1 MLPNTN
7 GFSFVL
13 SLNEA
18 VDKFLTASDVC
29 CGVNP
34 CFRVITGAFL
44 HKRENWKNIFF
55 VPPDPEYSSSASRLQ
70 SVTPFIWN
78 IAFYFEKSEWWETQ
92 AISPLAPFERNGN
105 MVHYGRL
112 LCLRHLFPYI
122 LYIYIYIYIKKNMW
136 HFTKYTKWRVLLNI
150 IKPSVII
157 TAQRVYETNAYLIKS
172 DNKAPNET
180 AVCAELLLTSARSE
194 DLSSARAFY
203 PVLWQIFKSV

>member
-13 SLNEA
+13 SINEA
-18 VDKFLTASDVC
+18 IDKFLTASDVC

-122 LYIYIYIYIKKNMW
+122 LYIYIYIYIYIKKHVTFYQVHKMKSS
-136 HFTKYTKWRVLLNI
+136 FKYYKAL
-150 IKPSVII
+150 
-157 TAQRVYETNAYLIKS
+157 S
-172 DNKAPNET
+172 DNYSSEGVWDKCLFDQVRQQSTQWNCCVCR
-180 AVCAELLLTSARSE
+180 AVAHLCKIWRS
-194 DLSSARAFY
+194 
-203 PVLWQIFKSV
+203 